1 MGEDTAREGG
11 QATVG
16 ILLLDTKFPRV
27 VGDGGNADT
36 WPFPVLIEKVRGATP
51 HQVVDMRLEGLLEPF
66 VEGAKSLVAKGADG
80 ITTTCPASS
89 PSTSASWPSARAC
102 PWPPRPSSK
111 CPGSRPCCRRA
122 GAPASS
128 PPIPRT

>member
-36 WPFPVLIEKVRGATP
+36 WPFPVLIEKVRLERVHIRWTRSSFISLAAADR
-51 HQVVDMRLEGLLEPF
+51 VV
-66 VEGAKSLVAKGADG
+66 
-80 ITTTCPASS
+80 
-89 PSTSASWPSARAC
+89 RAC
-102 PWPPRPSSK
+102 
-111 CPGSRPCCRRA
+111 A
-122 GAPASS
+122 GAPDDRRAALR
-128 PPIPRT
+128 P